1 MDNIKE
7 FLESTTIHGLTY
19 ISLTKKYVRLF
30 WIIVVIAGFTGAGIM
45 IYQSFQDWEE
55 NPVKTTEETLPITE
69 ITFPKVTV
77 CPPKNTFTDLNF
89 DLIKTRDMTMD
100 DSITTE
106 LVNYAAELLYDDFHD
121 SIMQNLSLLVD
132 NDRYYN

>member
-69 ITFPKVTV
+69 IQGV
-77 CPPKNTFTDLNF
+77 CINCH
-89 DLIKTRDMTMD
+89 
-100 DSITTE
+100 E
-106 LVNYAAELLYDDFHD
+106 
-121 SIMQNLSLLVD
+121 
-132 NDRYYN
+132 